1 MSILTRMS
9 RLCKADLHGVMDQIE
24 DKGLLLK
31 QYLREMESALKEK
44 QARQS
49 LLHQSCRQIQRDLRR
64 LNLEMEKLEK
74 DLELAVRKDKDDIA
88 RMLIRKRRML
98 QAGCDGMQHQVQ
110 RIEEEEAHLAEILN
124 QQLLQ
129 YQELK
134 VKAAEYCNRAELQS
148 FADAAEVKA
157 ESGFSS
163 APAEEEIEIELLQR
177 KDALKQ
183 GGAI

>member
-1 MSILTRMS
+1 
-9 RLCKADLHGVMDQIE
+9 
-24 DKGLLLK
+24 
-31 QYLREMESALKEK
+31 
-44 QARQS
+44 
-49 LLHQSCRQIQRDLRR
+49 
-64 LNLEMEKLEK
+64 MEKLEK

-134 VKAAEYCNRAELQS
+134 VKAAEYCNRAELRS

-177 KDALKQ
+177 KEALKQ
-183 GGAI
+183 GGAT